1 MTLTWRLEREEVQ
14 RGVPRG
20 HGGPEVRAALGKQGV
35 SVRVSSP
42 EELAREAKAEYES
55 LARLVKAANIKGD

>member
-1 MTLTWRLEREEVQ
+1 VKKCNAAFRAVMGE
-14 RGVPRG
+14 
-20 HGGPEVRAALGKQGV
+20 PEVRAALGKQGV
-35 SVRVSSP
+35 SVGVSSP